1 MSSSGQAPN
10 VSMDELLASIKS
22 MIEGESN
29 GGASLQPEA
38 EEEAIMDLTNV
49 VQPKAAP
56 APAPAA
62 MPSLADMPPRAEPQ
76 EMVDAVSSQMLPQAS
91 EPYRGLSPHDDPRQA
106 EYAAPG
112 APGGMPQGHAPQQ
125 PPAPRPQ
132 AGQPEAMMGQHG
144 ADRAATPQSQSL
156 QTLVSREGAAAEQ
169 AAADAQKHLAE
180 AGSAKEAANQITDL
194 LGAMNDELGFGG
206 ATPKT
211 EAVERNLPPAGAEFD
226 PDGLLGDM
234 GHHGK
239 APAGRDEHERGA
251 GPVPSYPQG
260 GQGEARA
267 AEADTVQPLAQQK
280 NIAPQEMS
288 RGLGLGGA
296 PQPGHPHYAGQPQG
310 QLPQGQVAQG
320 PMAQGQIAQGMPP
333 HQRPAGQPQAEGQP
347 QAHAMSGMNAVGQ
360 SPMGGMGQPPA
371 AMGQPHLPNQ
381 GIQPSGEM
389 RADQRHDPRYE
400 ARRESEYAMGQAL
413 SQADASLSVGQV
425 GQAPG
430 QHPFA
435 GAEAQMR
442 GLSQHH
448 GVPGGQQP
456 GHATN
461 QLPVQANNQ
470 MPGPVGGQLPAVSN
484 GDGLPVLSAGRG
496 VVPAAAPMMASPE
509 PYADQLPLEMRNNLE
524 EIVKQLLKPLLR
536 EWLERNLPDLLR
548 GAVDETGKID
558 PNRL

>member
-29 GGASLQPEA
+29 GSASPQPGA
-38 EEEAIMDLTNV
+38 EEEAVMDLTKV
-49 VQPKAAP
+49 VQPKPAPAELAAP
-56 APAPAA
+56 ADISE
-62 MPSLADMPPRAEPQ
+62 PSERRDP
-76 EMVDAVSSQMLPQAS
+76 VDAVSTQMLPQAS

-112 APGGMPQGHAPQQ
+112 APAGIPQGHAPQQ
-125 PPAPRPQ
+125 PQAPRPQ
-132 AGQPEAMMGQHG
+132 AGQPEGMMGQ
-144 ADRAATPQSQSL
+144 AAERAATPQSQSL
-156 QTLVSREGAAAEQ
+156 QTLVSREGVADDQAAAAE
-169 AAADAQKHLAE
+169 AQKHLAE

-194 LGAMNDELGFGG
+194 LGTMNDELGFGG
-206 ATPKT
+206 AMPKS
-211 EAVERNLPPAGAEFD
+211 EAPERAAQPAGAEFD
-226 PDGLLGDM
+226 PDGLLGNP
-234 GHHGK
+234 
-239 APAGRDEHERGA
+239 AAGREEPGHAAAPHPAQQRS
-251 GPVPSYPQG
+251 P
-260 GQGEARA
+260 EADARAA
-267 AEADTVQPLAQQK
+267 AEADAVQPLAQQK
-280 NIAPQEMS
+280 NIAPQEMN
-288 RGLGLGGA
+288 RGLGMGGA
-296 PQPGHPHYAGQPQG
+296 PQPGHPQHAGQPQG
-310 QLPQGQVAQG
+310 QLP
-320 PMAQGQIAQGMPP
+320 QGMPP

-347 QAHAMSGMNAVGQ
+347 QAHAMNAMGQ
-360 SPMGGMGQPPA
+360 SPMGGMGQAPA
-371 AMGQPHLPNQ
+371 AGMGQPHLPNQ

-389 RADQRHDPRYE
+389 RAEPRHDP
-400 ARRESEYAMGQAL
+400 RRESEYAMGQAL

-448 GVPGGQQP
+448 GVPGGQISGQTP
-456 GHATN
+456 A
-461 QLPVQANNQ
+461 QI
-470 MPGPVGGQLPAVSN
+470 PGPGGGQLPAVSN

-548 GAVDETGKID
+548 GAVDESGKID